1 MVEDLTRQDDE
12 PDILRIPS
20 PPQRRLSRSSI
31 DLRDLEQQQQLQQQ
45 HDRVA
50 HTDSAPSMIALEN
63 FQFKANKNK
72 SEGFFQPL
80 FTKSNFLHKPLECF
94 HTKSSKKKS
103 EPIESLTIENDN
115 EDLARFIEDNYQYF
129 KKQNGGID
137 LSADKVCR
145 TLTQLQACSDSDFL
159 TLRNNVECD
168 AYAAELKKT
177 QCKKHKMSALSDS
190 DFIVSFGKKSKRFS
204 LKSKLPLARSILNGK
219 LQKPGKYSALD
230 QQQTVNTNNQ
240 TKENETDYYKYKGLN
255 NNLSRSLNGCHYRNN
270 ESITP
275 KCIQRVL
282 SEGNET
288 TAAEVAAT
296 ISGNDVKQELPPTT
310 YDAFD
315 MFIKLFQCEKS
326 NKNICD
332 KQVNSKFNYK
342 IVVNSKE
349 YDYCDNVLVNL
360 KTDSCEKLKRL
371 SDFSKRNKADT
382 TQTVE
387 TLSKSNSD
395 QMILLNPCD
404 ESLLYNLTSDNIHL
418 NTSTVLVNNLVL
430 SSPPVTPKQLLSPKN
445 INREQSMMTMQ
456 YFSQSQHLN
465 PNLFSDTSSMSFE
478 VVSSAP
484 PLEQLIH
491 TRNDSDLLFDFK
503 IPLSSGGSCAA
514 GIATESHGNF
524 IKNNLAL
531 TNSKQSI
538 FKCDKNGSAD
548 NNNMGLGVGM
558 TNSGS
563 GRIRKP
569 SVTYDINVIN
579 KSQDCNIDDICPQR
593 RSYAPRSGSTT
604 STSMYK
610 KKKNILSNIYSFQKI
625 LLNY

>member
-1 MVEDLTRQDDE
+1 M
-12 PDILRIPS
+12 RIPS

-80 FTKSNFLHKPLECF
+80 FSKPNFLHKPLECF

-115 EDLARFIEDNYQYF
+115 ENLARFIEDNYQYF
-129 KKQNGGID
+129 KKQNGGVE
-137 LSADKVCR
+137 LSVDKVNR

-168 AYAAELKKT
+168 VHTPDGKKVKG
-177 QCKKHKMSALSDS
+177 KKHKMSASSDS
-190 DFIVSFGKKSKRFS
+190 DFIVSFGEKSKRFT
-204 LKSKLPLARSILNGK
+204 LKSKLPLARNILNSK
-219 LQKPGKYSALD
+219 LQKPGKYSALEQH
-230 QQQTVNTNNQ
+230 QQHQHRTIHNNNINQ
-240 TKENETDYYKYKGLN
+240 DINESNNNYKYKGLK
-255 NNLSRSLNGCHYRNN
+255 NNLSRSLNGCHYHNN
-270 ESITP
+270 EPITP

-288 TAAEVAAT
+288 KAADNELRE
-296 ISGNDVKQELPPTT
+296 ELPPPT
-310 YDAFD
+310 YDALD

-332 KQVNSKFNYK
+332 KQLNKKFNYK

-360 KTDSCEKLKRL
+360 KTDSFEKLTLLNDYHKG
-371 SDFSKRNKADT
+371 SKPDL
-382 TQTVE
+382 TQTVG

-395 QMILLNPCD
+395 QMVLLNPRD
-404 ESLLYNLTSDNIHL
+404 ENLLFNLTSDNMHL
-418 NTSTVLVNNLVL
+418 NTSTVLVNNLVI

-445 INREQSMMTMQ
+445 INRDHPTTMGMH
-456 YFSQSQHLN
+456 YFSQSQHLT
-465 PNLFSDTSSMSFE
+465 PNVFSDTSSMSFE

-484 PLEQLIH
+484 PLEQLIR
-491 TRNDSDLLFDFK
+491 TKNDSDILFDFK
-503 IPLSSGGSCAA
+503 IPINSSSCGA
-514 GIATESHGNF
+514 GIASESNGNF

-531 TNSKQSI
+531 TSSKQSI
-538 FKCDKNGSAD
+538 FKRDKNNGAVD
-548 NNNMGLGVGM
+548 NANTGLGGLGGGGG
-558 TNSGS
+558 GS
-563 GRIRKP
+563 VRKP

-579 KSQDCNIDDICPQR
+579 KSQDCNIDDIYPQR
-593 RSYAPRSGSTT
+593 SSYAARSGSTT
-604 STSMYK
+604 STSM
-610 KKKNILSNIYSFQKI
+610 
-625 LLNY
+625 